1 MERRRDQFTTDF
13 GYLVAPIPYILP
25 GAGAGFGLLG
35 GFNNIHFGSTETTID
50 LFVVGISGNVRGT
63 IAGVTD
69 LPLWPETL
77 LLDLTTVRFNK
88 GSQKVYRDRKMD
100 SDPENFFITELADTS
115 LGGGRLILT

>member
-1 MERRRDQFTTDF
+1 MINLPPILGTCWHRFHTFFPEREQVLAYWERLTTSPLEVLKQPLTF
-13 GYLVAPIPYILP
+13 
-25 GAGAGFGLLG
+25 LLWV
-35 GFNNIHFGSTETTID
+35 SAEM
-50 LFVVGISGNVRGT
+50 SGDHC
-63 IAGVTD
+63 GVTD

-115 LGGGRLILT
+115 LGGETDSDSF